1 MPVLQIRET
10 KQIKDGIKCY
20 RNDTFDTG
28 ACAHMRN
35 ASSLLR
41 AKFTIVAA
49 LQKAIVIIA
58 QKNLQSKG
66 NREEFGTLRKSLK
79 NIHSIH
85 ILNIKESFESFR
97 RFFY

>member
-1 MPVLQIRET
+1 MPVLKIRET

-28 ACAHMRN
+28 ACAHSEKRLLLLRVGFYN
-35 ASSLLR
+35 SSSLP
-41 AKFTIVAA
+41 
-49 LQKAIVIIA
+49 KAIVIIA

-79 NIHSIH
+79 FIHSIH
-85 ILNIKESFESFR
+85 SF
-97 RFFY
+97 